1 MKIIKNIL
9 LGLSLIAIA
18 LLTSCKG
25 SDSPSPQPD
34 PQQEMIDAL
43 TKTWTVTEVTLDDVS
58 VTGEWNNFSIQ
69 LMNDKTYSTTS
80 TTNEQKLVWPIIG
93 SYTFPDTNNPNM
105 ITRDDGVEITL
116 SNVTETSA
124 TLSFRISNRGGR
136 TDGLIGEWVFMMG
149 N

>member
-1 MKIIKNIL
+1 MKIMKNIL
-9 LGLSLIAIA
+9 IALSIVATA
-18 LLTSCKG
+18 LLTSCDG

-43 TKTWTVTEVTLDDVS
+43 TKTWTVTEVTLDNVS

-69 LMNDKTYSTTS
+69 FMNDKTYSSTS
-80 TTNEQKLVWPIIG
+80 STNEQKLVWPIIG

-105 ITRDDGVEITL
+105 ISRDDGVEITL

-124 TLSFRISNRGGR
+124 TLSFRISNRSGR
-136 TDGLIGEWVFMMG
+136 VDGLIGEWVFVLG